1 MKQTFSLKGLMLNIV
16 AGLML
21 ALAFG
26 LSPLTGMA
34 ITAVLAIG
42 KKVLCDAA
50 GYALFVDLAPEVW
63 TSDIKDNFFPD
74 TSFMSEPS
82 DFSYAVNADA
92 INMAEAGADPSVL
105 KNNTTY
111 PVSSADAGD
120 TPIRKVLDYYDTTT
134 TVVRN
139 AVAVE
144 LNYNQRQL
152 YTNKHK
158 RVLLQKISNDGAYAY
173 APTSNAALTPVINA
187 SGDNA
192 NVILDRII
200 ELQTAFNNMDVPTE
214 GRILV
219 MHPNHIGIIAKEDK
233 QLFKS
238 FEAKPGSM
246 LFGFKVYQY
255 SANPLYITATGVKAA
270 QGVAFNAG
278 THSRCSFAFTKDETM
293 KAMGTLTMFSLLSD
307 PGLKGD
313 SFNFQQRAFVD
324 KIRNRYV
331 GAILK

>member
-1 MKQTFSLKGLMLNIV
+1 MKQKFSLKGLALNIV

-21 ALAFG
+21 ALAFQV
-26 LSPLTGMA
+26 SPLIGVA
-34 ITAVLAIG
+34 ITGGLAIG
-42 KKVLCDAA
+42 KKVFCDAT
-50 GYALFVDLAPEVW
+50 GYAMFVDLAPEIW
-63 TSDIKDNFFPD
+63 TSDVKDNFFPD

-111 PVSSADAGD
+111 PVSTADAGD

-139 AVAVE
+139 AIAVE

-152 YTNKHK
+152 YTAKHK

-173 APTSNAALTPVINA
+173 APLQAATLNPVLDATGDSA
-187 SGDNA
+187 S
-192 NVILDRII
+192 VILDRII
-200 ELQTAFNNMDVPTE
+200 ELQTAYNNMDAPTD

-219 MHPNHIGIIAKEDK
+219 MHPNHISIVAKEDK
-233 QLFKS
+233 TLFKS
-238 FEAKPGSM
+238 FEATPGKM

-255 SANPLYITATGVKAA
+255 TASPLYVKSTGVKAA
-270 QGVAFNAG
+270 QGVAFNGSIHA
-278 THSRCSFAFTKDETM
+278 RCSFSFLKDETM
-293 KAMGTLTMFSLLSD
+293 KAMGTLTMFSLMND
-307 PGLKGD
+307 PALKGD
-313 SFNFQQRAFVD
+313 SFNFQQRAYVD
-324 KIRNRYV
+324 KIRNRYA